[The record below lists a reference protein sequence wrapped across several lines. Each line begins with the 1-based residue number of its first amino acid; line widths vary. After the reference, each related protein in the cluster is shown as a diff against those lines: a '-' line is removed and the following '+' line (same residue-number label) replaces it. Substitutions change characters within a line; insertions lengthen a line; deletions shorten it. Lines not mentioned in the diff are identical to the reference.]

1 MGHFL
6 SLPSFAN
13 QVEQKRIFFLWG
25 CDRERS
31 GSWCV
36 LSKAARVQ
44 EALGWTPGDLAQS
57 VLEPVNRGQGLS
69 TVREGGGNWF
79 KVTTVEKS
87 FVFFKSC
94 FLL

>member
-1 MGHFL
+1 MGSRDAADSYFSSMGHFL

-36 LSKAARVQ
+36 LSEAARVQ

-69 TVREGGGNWF
+69 NVREGG
-79 KVTTVEKS
+79 
-87 FVFFKSC
+87 
-94 FLL
+94 